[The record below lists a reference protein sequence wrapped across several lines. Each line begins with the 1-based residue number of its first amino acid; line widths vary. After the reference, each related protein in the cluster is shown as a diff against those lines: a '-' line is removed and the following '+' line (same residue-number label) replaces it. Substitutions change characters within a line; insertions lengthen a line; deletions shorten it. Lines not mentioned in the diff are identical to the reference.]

1 MENLIFVKID
11 RILGI
16 IYIVNRRKYN
26 EQFIKKKIPFIQVL
40 NVSENQNIIK
50 KLTFIKYSYQW
61 ISII

>member
-50 KLTFIKYSYQW
+50 KLTFIKYSYQ
-61 ISII
+61 